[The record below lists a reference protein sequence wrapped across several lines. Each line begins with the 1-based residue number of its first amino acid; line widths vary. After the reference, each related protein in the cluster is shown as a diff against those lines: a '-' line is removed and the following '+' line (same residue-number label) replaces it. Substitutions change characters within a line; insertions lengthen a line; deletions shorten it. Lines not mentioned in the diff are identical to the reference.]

1 MDRMALTPQ
10 MVACVNAMLAAS
22 RQDNGKPGFATDEI
36 VELFESLML
45 EPGQRVEPVWSHQAS
60 EWQWRPTQH

>member
-36 VELFESLML
+36 VELFESLMP

-60 EWQWRPTQH
+60 EWQWRPTRQ